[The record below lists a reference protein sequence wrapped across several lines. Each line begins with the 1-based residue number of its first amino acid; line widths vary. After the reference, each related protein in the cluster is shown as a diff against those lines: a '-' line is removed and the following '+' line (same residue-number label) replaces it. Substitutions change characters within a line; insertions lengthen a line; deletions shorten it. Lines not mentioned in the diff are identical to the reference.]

1 MARSLSMLT
10 VKKKYLKLI
19 LSGRKTSTI
28 RLGNLQVRGRY
39 LKVVSSGRPVA
50 VVRVEEVIHKKVKD
64 LTDEDAELDGFSG
77 LAELFRELRSIY
89 GDFMLEDDITIIR
102 FSLVRAIEGSEV
114 GGNHGAPRGRIS
126 TRGVDVNRTSL
137 QSQIKRAERR

>member
-1 MARSLSMLT
+1 MLT

-39 LKVVSSGRPVA
+39 LKVVTSGRPVA

-89 GDFMLEDDITIIR
+89 GDFMLDDDITIIR
-102 FSLVRAIEGSEV
+102 FSLVRTIEGSEA
-114 GGNHGAPRGRIS
+114 GRSRETLGNRAPAH
-126 TRGVDVNRTSL
+126 GVDVSRAGS
-137 QSQIKRAERR
+137 QSRIKRAERR